1 MKSFTMLE
9 INIKISGH
17 DADELKEELK
27 SLLKPVLQETLKE
40 IQQEEETAN
49 EDP

>member
-1 MKSFTMLE
+1 MKSSKMLE

-40 IQQEEETAN
+40 LQQEEETAN

>member
-1 MKSFTMLE
+1 MLE

-17 DADELKEELK
+17 DADELNEELK

-40 IQQEEETAN
+40 LQQEEETAN

>member
-1 MKSFTMLE
+1 MLE

-40 IQQEEETAN
+40 LQRGRS
-49 EDP
+49 